1 LRVIVVGAGIVG
13 LSAAWALG
21 CAGHEPVLLER
32 GPIPNPMAASHDRHR
47 LIRLAHSAGD
57 GRNLII
63 HDAYAAWDR
72 LWADLGRSHYA
83 ETGMLLTARDPS
95 DWAVAC
101 RAGFDRTGTRYE
113 IWDREHLARRC
124 PFLALTDRDWGLH
137 TARGGALFAD
147 RIVHDLAGLLE
158 RRGVALRP
166 NARVAAIEPE
176 RATVTLEGGE
186 RLDADA
192 VIVAGGGWTGKLLPA
207 LAPRLEPR
215 RAVVFY
221 LEPPPDLA
229 AGWED
234 APCFLDFGGA
244 DDLYLVPPLDGIPLK
259 FGAGSTSYSE
269 DPDAPRALRPDEP
282 ERLLACLRPYLRDLD
297 RYQVVDHR
305 VCMYCFSPDER
316 FVAGTLA
323 DSRLAYAT
331 GCSGQMFKFGAV
343 MGEQLAA
350 AATGRLSGQG
360 LARWA
365 VGEVTAAAAA

>member
-13 LSAAWALG
+13 LSAAWALER
-21 CAGHEPVLLER
+21 AGHEPVLLER

-101 RAGFDRTGTRYE
+101 RAGFDRTGTPHE

-124 PFLALTDRDWGLH
+124 PFLALTERDWGLY

-147 RIVHDLAGLLE
+147 RIVHDLAALLE

-166 NARVAAIEPE
+166 GAEVAGVDQG
-176 RATVTLEGGE
+176 RAAVTLAGGE
-186 RLDADA
+186 RLGADA
-192 VIVAGGGWTGKLLPA
+192 VIVAAGGWTGKLLPA

-221 LEPPPDLA
+221 LLPPADLA
-229 AGWED
+229 ADWEG
-234 APCFLDFGGA
+234 APCLLDLGGP
-244 DDLYLVPPLDGIPLK
+244 DDLYVVPPLDGIPLK
-259 FGAGSTSYSE
+259 FGAGSTSYPE

-297 RYQVVDHR
+297 RYPVVDHR

-323 DSRLAYAT
+323 DGRLAYAT

-350 AATGRLSGQG
+350 AATGRLSGDG

-365 VGEVTAAAAA
+365 VGEVTAAAAI